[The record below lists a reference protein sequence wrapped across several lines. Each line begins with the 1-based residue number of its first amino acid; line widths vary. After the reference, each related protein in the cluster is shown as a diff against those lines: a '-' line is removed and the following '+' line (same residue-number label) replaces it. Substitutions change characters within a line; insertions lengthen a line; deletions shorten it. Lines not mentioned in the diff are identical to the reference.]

1 MQSIFRKSCPPLDP
15 EIGVL
20 PHRAITRLKPQNLH
34 FSPRMHPQGAISLF
48 GPLWGGVAENAG
60 LMRFLPLWAISPFG
74 PLWLFLE
81 DY

>member
-48 GPLWGGVAENAG
+48 GPLWGVAAEYARP
-60 LMRFLPLWAISPFG
+60 LRFLPLRAISSFG
-74 PLWLFLE
+74 TLWLFPE